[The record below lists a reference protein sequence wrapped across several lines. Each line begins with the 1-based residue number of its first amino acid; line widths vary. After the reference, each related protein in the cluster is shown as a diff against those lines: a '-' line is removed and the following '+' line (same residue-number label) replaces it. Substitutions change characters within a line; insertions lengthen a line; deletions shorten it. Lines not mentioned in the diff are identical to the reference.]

1 MRSRRDM
8 SMPLVKA
15 HERFLQLFT
24 ILLLLLRCDRCA
36 RAWQPESIP
45 SRHHHSV
52 LLSLIQSV
60 GWEPERVEV
69 RHLDQEKSAFC
80 NTVYRLTTS
89 CDNNET
95 TITIAKIFSPLA
107 LERMTHSV
115 GAMDSFVAAQG
126 LAPRILATSK
136 DGILMEFC
144 ENHQYASVN
153 NSQSVDER
161 NDTLCAIAL
170 AKLHSLPPLVPS
182 SSQMD
187 ENMLWRSCQ
196 ILMMHVNE
204 DWLCRTSARGDG
216 WTKAMLATEIR
227 HEQFRLSRKALM
239 EVPIAHGDCKPS
251 NLICQHERAFFI
263 DLELCGRNYRS
274 YDLAKLL
281 RNDGDPT
288 LMNSSSR
295 RTRFLS
301 VYAEQVDANIDQLQ
315 FELAEIVPLTWLEAA
330 IFFAAMEAVDPQNRD
345 KWNSL
350 AASRL
355 RSYETC

>member
-1 MRSRRDM
+1 M
-8 SMPLVKA
+8 SMALVKA
-15 HERFLQLFT
+15 RERFLQLVT
-24 ILLLLLRCDRCA
+24 VLLLLIHFDRCA
-36 RAWQPESIP
+36 RAWQPESIS
-45 SRHHHSV
+45 SRHHHNV
-52 LLSLIQSV
+52 LLSLIRSV
-60 GWEPERVEV
+60 GWEPETVEV

-89 CDNNET
+89 CENSDT

-115 GAMDSFVAAQG
+115 GAMDSYVAAQG
-126 LAPRILATSK
+126 LAPRILATSN
-136 DGILMEFC
+136 DGLLMEFC
-144 ENHQYASVN
+144 ESYSTDR
-153 NSQSVDER
+153 SSRCMDER

-170 AKLHSLPPLVPS
+170 AKLHSLPPLVPVN
-182 SSQMD
+182 SQID
-187 ENMLWRSCQ
+187 ENMLWRSCR

-204 DWLCRTSARGDG
+204 SWLCRTSARSDG
-216 WTKAMLATEIR
+216 WTKEMLVTEMR
-227 HEQFRLSRKALM
+227 LQQFLLSRKALV

-251 NLICQHERAFFI
+251 NLICQQERAFFI

-295 RTRFLS
+295 RIRFLS
-301 VYAEQVDANIDQLQ
+301 AYAEQIDTDIDQLQ
-315 FELAEIVPLTWLEAA
+315 FELNEILPLTWLEAA
-330 IFFAAMEAVDPQNRD
+330 IFFAAMESVDPMNKD